1 MRGILPVL
9 LIGFGLYLLR
19 DYVFKSKK
27 DEQKWGD
34 YGDRANAPMFA
45 TALSETSFRPDEFN
59 ARDDFET
66 ETRISAWKNR
76 A

>member
-27 DEQKWGD
+27 DEQKWD
-34 YGDRANAPMFA
+34 AYENRANTPVFA
-45 TALSETSFRPDEFN
+45 TALSEPSFRPDEFN